1 MLGENKAVFGGEGP
15 ALVRA
20 GEECFMKWPV
30 TCPEKKKKSDNVVLK
45 I

>member
-30 TCPEKKKKSDNVVLK
+30 TCPEKKKSDNVVLK